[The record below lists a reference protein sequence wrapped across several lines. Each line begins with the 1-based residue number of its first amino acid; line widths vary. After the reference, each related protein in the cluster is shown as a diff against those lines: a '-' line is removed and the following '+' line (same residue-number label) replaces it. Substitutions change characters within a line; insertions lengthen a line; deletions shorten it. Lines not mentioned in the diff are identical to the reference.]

1 MIDKDTVKLSIIIP
15 CYNEKNTIAEI
26 IDQILQ
32 LNKIKKQIIV
42 VDDKSNDGSE
52 QIIKKYESKKKIEA
66 IYHDFNQ
73 GKGASIIS
81 AKRLIN
87 GTNEISVTDSTTTFG
102 TNLVLP
108 NNVNIGSVGKS
119 DAITISTAGI
129 AKMIKQL
136 ADDKL
141 KVKLA
146 LSLHAANDEKRNKIE
161 SEIIL
166 IAFDLNKSSDL
177 FKSDP
182 ERYQVILNTQRFI
195 RDIDQLHLI
204 DGDGNLIRSA
214 GNSVYKK
221 IENRAMQMVINDDRP
236 LKIIN
241 TFENK
246 SAAVVRLSNYENT
259 YLYVLKYIDKNI
271 SNYLIKSE
279 EAVNFYYTVENQNL
293 GIRIS
298 FAIIYITLVTLL
310 LFLSIT
316 IAIRFSSRFFISINN
331 LITASEKIGKGNLD
345 TKVPDLKAD
354 IEMERLNKNFNSMID
369 RLKNQQEKLLTNE
382 RHEAWENVARK
393 LAHEIK
399 NPLTPIQLT
408 IDNLKTKYLP
418 NIENEKQ
425 EKYLNNLKTILK
437 QIKQI
442 ENLVNEFSD
451 FARMP
456 KPLFKPNNLNVV
468 IKENINLVN
477 KFDSSVKIRLVNHL
491 SKDVIIKFDNEQ
503 FNRLFFNLIKNSVES
518 IQEKAEKD
526 SKTDKNID
534 IEIRQRRD
542 YININIVDTGTGFKN
557 KKTKDIIKPYF
568 TTKEKGTG
576 LGLSIVDKII
586 SDHEGSIK
594 FLNHKNGAKIQIII
608 PYKK

>member
-1 MIDKDTVKLSIIIP
+1 MFALLKRNLFIIAIFILTISLAFLTFLTFINKSFIKLNEENLEILLISNIVLVLIFFVLIFIDIRNSIKNNINVRGSIANRKYIISFALFTLIP
-15 CYNEKNTIAEI
+15 SLLIAI
-26 IDQILQ
+26 FSLFIFSFAL
-32 LNKIKKQIIV
+32 
-42 VDDKSNDGSE
+42 DKYFD
-52 QIIKKYESKKKIEA
+52 KKI
-66 IYHDFNQ
+66 
-73 GKGASIIS
+73 
-81 AKRLIN
+81 
-87 GTNEISVTDSTTTFG
+87 TTA
-102 TNLVLP
+102 V
-108 NNVNIGSVGKS
+108 NNSYE
-119 DAITISTAGI
+119 I
-129 AKMIKQL
+129 AKNY
-136 ADDKL
+136 
-141 KVKLA
+141 V
-146 LSLHAANDEKRNKIE
+146 DEKRNKIE
-161 SEIIL
+161 SEIVL
-166 IAFDLNKSSDL
+166 IAFDLNKYSEL

-182 ERYQVILNTQRFI
+182 ERFQIILNTQRYL

-204 DGDGNLIRSA
+204 DEDGNLIRSA
-214 GNSVYKK
+214 AKSKYKK
-221 IENRAMQMVINDDRP
+221 IEDRAIRMVINDDRP

-246 SAAVVRLSNYENT
+246 SAAVVRLSSFENT
-259 YLYVLKYIDKNI
+259 FLYVLKNIDKNI

-279 EAVNFYYTVENQNL
+279 EALNFYYTVENQNL

-298 FAIIYITLVTLL
+298 FAIIYVTLVTLL

-331 LITASEKIGKGNLD
+331 LITASESIGKGNLD

-354 IEMERLNKNFNSMID
+354 IEMEKLNKNFNLMIE
-369 RLKNQQEKLLTNE
+369 RLKSQQEKLLTNE

-418 NIENEKQ
+418 NVENEKK
-425 EKYLNNLKTILK
+425 EKFLSNLKTILK

-456 KPLFKPNNLNVV
+456 KPLFKQNNLNIV
-468 IKENINLVN
+468 IKDNINLVN
-477 KFDSSVKIRLVNHL
+477 KFDTTIKIRLVNHL
-491 SKDVIIKFDNEQ
+491 SKDVIMKFDNEQ
-503 FNRLFFNLIKNSVES
+503 FNRLFFNLIKNSLES

-526 SKTDKNID
+526 SKTGKNID

-608 PYKK
+608 PYIK

>member
-1 MIDKDTVKLSIIIP
+1 MFALLKRNLFIIIIFVLTISLAFLTFLTFIDKSFIKLNEENLEILLISNILFVFIFFILIFIDIKNSIKNNINVRGSVANRKYIVSFALFTLIP
-15 CYNEKNTIAEI
+15 SLLIAI
-26 IDQILQ
+26 FSLFIFSFAL
-32 LNKIKKQIIV
+32 
-42 VDDKSNDGSE
+42 DKYFD
-52 QIIKKYESKKKIEA
+52 KKI
-66 IYHDFNQ
+66 
-73 GKGASIIS
+73 
-81 AKRLIN
+81 
-87 GTNEISVTDSTTTFG
+87 TNAV
-102 TNLVLP
+102 
-108 NNVNIGSVGKS
+108 NNSYE
-119 DAITISTAGI
+119 I
-129 AKMIKQL
+129 AKNY
-136 ADDKL
+136 
-141 KVKLA
+141 V
-146 LSLHAANDEKRNKIE
+146 DEKRNKIE
-161 SEIIL
+161 SEIVL
-166 IAFDLNKSSDL
+166 IAFDLNKYSDL
-177 FKSDP
+177 LKSNPD
-182 ERYQVILNTQRFI
+182 RFQLILNTQRYL

-204 DGDGNLIRSA
+204 NEKGELIRSA
-214 GNSVYKK
+214 TSSIYKK
-221 IENRAMQMVINDDRP
+221 IEDRAMEMVKNDDRP

-246 SAAVVRLSNYENT
+246 SAAVIRLSNFNNT
-259 YLYVLKYIDKNI
+259 FLYVLKYFDKNI
-271 SNYLIKSE
+271 SNYLIESE

-298 FAIIYITLVTLL
+298 FAIIYVTLVTLL

-331 LITASEKIGKGNLD
+331 LITASESIGKGNLD

-354 IEMERLNKNFNSMID
+354 IEMERLNKNFNSMIE

-418 NIENEKQ
+418 NIKNENKEKF
-425 EKYLNNLKTILK
+425 LNNLKTIIK

-456 KPLFKPNNLNVV
+456 KPLFQPNNLNSV

-477 KFDSSVKIRLVNHL
+477 KFDNSINIRLVNHL
-491 SKDVIIKFDNEQ
+491 SKDVVFKFDNEQ
-503 FNRLFFNLIKNSVES
+503 FNRLFFNLIKNSLES
-518 IQEKAEKD
+518 IQEKVQKD
-526 SKTDKNID
+526 SKTSKNID

-542 YININIVDTGTGFKN
+542 YININILDTGTGFKN

-576 LGLSIVDKII
+576 LG
-586 SDHEGSIK
+586 
-594 FLNHKNGAKIQIII
+594 HKNGAKIQIII
-608 PYKK
+608 PYKI

>member
-1 MIDKDTVKLSIIIP
+1 MFALLKRNLF
-15 CYNEKNTIAEI
+15 
-26 IDQILQ
+26 
-32 LNKIKKQIIV
+32 IIV
-42 VDDKSNDGSE
+42 IFILTISLGFLTFLTFINKSFIKLNEDNLEILLISNVILVILFFILIFIDIKNSIKNNINVRGSIANRKYIVSFALFTLIPSLLIAIFSLFIFSFALDKYFD
-52 QIIKKYESKKKIEA
+52 KKI
-66 IYHDFNQ
+66 
-73 GKGASIIS
+73 
-81 AKRLIN
+81 
-87 GTNEISVTDSTTTFG
+87 TTA
-102 TNLVLP
+102 V
-108 NNVNIGSVGKS
+108 NNSYE
-119 DAITISTAGI
+119 I
-129 AKMIKQL
+129 AKNY
-136 ADDKL
+136 
-141 KVKLA
+141 V
-146 LSLHAANDEKRNKIE
+146 DEKRNKIE
-161 SEIIL
+161 SEIVL
-166 IAFDLNKSSDL
+166 IAFDLNKYADL
-177 FKSDP
+177 YNSDP
-182 ERYQVILNTQRFI
+182 DRYQLILNTQRFL

-204 DGDGNLIRSA
+204 DNEGKLLRSA
-214 GNSVYKK
+214 ANSVYKK
-221 IENRAMQMVINDDRP
+221 IEDRAMEMVKDDDRP

-259 YLYVLKYIDKNI
+259 FLYVLKYIDKNI

-298 FAIIYITLVTLL
+298 FAIIYIALVTLL

-331 LITASEKIGKGNLD
+331 LITASENIGKGNLN
-345 TKVPDLKAD
+345 TKVPDIKAD

-418 NIENEKQ
+418 NGETFNQ

-456 KPLFKPNNLNVV
+456 KPLFKSNNLNQV
-468 IKENINLVN
+468 INDNINLVN
-477 KFDSSVKIRLVNHL
+477 KLDDSIQIRLINHL
-491 SKDVIIKFDNEQ
+491 AKETILKFDNEQ
-503 FNRLFFNLIKNSVES
+503 FNRLFFNLIKNSLES
-518 IQEKAEKD
+518 IQEKAIKD
-526 SKTDKNID
+526 NKIDKNID

-557 KKTKDIIKPYF
+557 KKTKDVIKPYF

-594 FLNHKNGAKIQIII
+594 FLNHKKGAKIQIII